1 MDRYK
6 RDQAQALRKADPS
19 YHNLDMYRQQS
30 SQKLKDPYR
39 QYIPMSQH
47 GERKIQEEYY
57 KYDPVRLPKNRMLSG
72 NPEYYGR

>member
-6 RDQAQALRKADPS
+6 REAALGNRKVDPS

-30 SQKLKDPYR
+30 NQKVKDPYR

-47 GERKIQEEYY
+47 GERKI
-57 KYDPVRLPKNRMLSG
+57 
-72 NPEYYGR
+72 